1 LSRTAAGGALL
12 EQIFEQRL
20 NVAERGQVP
29 SITLDHN
36 LVPEAVAAWML
47 AVAPRLRGGPAAPP
61 ATIVCADRT
70 DPGRSID
77 PTGTSDALREAA
89 GARGCVF
96 VPPGEGTALQV
107 YVERFA
113 APGAS
118 LAGPATLA
126 AAGAIGVMLNPVD
139 ALQSAAVMRG
149 ARLRFEPL
157 RRVRCALE
165 GSLGPAA
172 HGLDAAQ
179 AVLARLPSGT
189 QIVEFTGPALPAFAM
204 RHRLALARRLGAAGV
219 LTLFLGDDVAHKF
232 TAAIGRE
239 VETRTLV
246 PFDDSAADLRCDLDA
261 VEPLIWDGVRAD
273 AARPVRSIAGAAVRE
288 VTIGPA
294 ATLEDLVAFTRLVD
308 VVTPP
313 TRVVVRPGSRRIL
326 EAGATLGL
334 WADLRARGVVVTP
347 EPVAAERRRDADRLV
362 ERLEFGSESDPMHE
376 AGPETCAAAVSG
388 RITDP
393 REREAALLSEPA
405 LVRAGRPPR
414 TVPPTADP
422 IAWADPPVSTPARW
436 GRGIVLA
443 RLGDGITARRGLAVG
458 ARGEARLGALD
469 YLAGRVLASEMEGFA
484 AHATKFG
491 GGWLL
496 AGARFGGGADADRFA
511 VALADIGVR
520 GVMAIGYGEGATWA
534 LARAGVLALED
545 DGRSG
550 IRAGEEIEI
559 PGLPEEVG
567 ASTMVTVRNLTRGSQ
582 RVMRHAFADHEA
594 AEFRDGGWLAPLVR
608 GE

>member
-1 LSRTAAGGALL
+1 
-12 EQIFEQRL
+12 
-20 NVAERGQVP
+20 
-29 SITLDHN
+29 
-36 LVPEAVAAWML
+36 M
-47 AVAPRLRGGPAAPP
+47 
-61 ATIVCADRT
+61 
-70 DPGRSID
+70 
-77 PTGTSDALREAA
+77 
-89 GARGCVF
+89 
-96 VPPGEGTALQV
+96 
-107 YVERFA
+107 
-113 APGAS
+113 
-118 LAGPATLA
+118 
-126 AAGAIGVMLNPVD
+126 
-139 ALQSAAVMRG
+139 
-149 ARLRFEPL
+149 
-157 RRVRCALE
+157 
-165 GSLGPAA
+165 
-172 HGLDAAQ
+172 
-179 AVLARLPSGT
+179 
-189 QIVEFTGPALPAFAM
+189 
-204 RHRLALARRLGAAGV
+204 
-219 LTLFLGDDVAHKF
+219 
-232 TAAIGRE
+232 
-239 VETRTLV
+239 
-246 PFDDSAADLRCDLDA
+246 
-261 VEPLIWDGVRAD
+261 RAD